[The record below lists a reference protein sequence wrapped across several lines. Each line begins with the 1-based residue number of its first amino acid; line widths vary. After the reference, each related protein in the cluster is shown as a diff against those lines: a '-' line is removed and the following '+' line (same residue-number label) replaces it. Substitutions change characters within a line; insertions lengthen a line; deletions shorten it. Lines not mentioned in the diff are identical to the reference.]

1 MRSLLRTASLSVFSR
16 KGKNTMEWTQLKVH
30 GATEDLDTICA
41 VMDMLDSQLM
51 IEDYSDIDM
60 HTVYADLIDEAI
72 LSSDKSK
79 IAVSIFVPEDK
90 SLPEYAAFLRDRF
103 RDLSVDAEIEFVGVD
118 EEAWS
123 TAWRKFYHPTKIG
136 EKLVVVPL
144 WETYEAKEGELIV
157 HMDPGMAFGTG
168 THETTRLCAS
178 LLETY
183 LHPGDR
189 MLDVG
194 TGSGILAICAALLGA
209 KECKAYDIDPVA
221 VRVANENVA
230 ENHIDTVECAVSDLL
245 SDVDMSGGPFRVV
258 TANIV
263 ADIIIRMADQIR
275 SYLTDDAAYITS
287 GIINERAEEVRDAME
302 ANGFRVLE
310 ERIDGGWTA
319 FAFTP
324 VC

>member
-1 MRSLLRTASLSVFSR
+1 
-16 KGKNTMEWTQLKVH
+16 MEWTQLKVH
-30 GATEDLDTICA
+30 GKTEDRDTICA

-60 HTVYADLIDEAI
+60 HTVYADLIDESI
-72 LSSDKSK
+72 LSSDKTK

-103 RDLSVDAEIEFVGVD
+103 RDLGLETEIEFVGVD

-136 EKLVVVPL
+136 KRLVVVPL
-144 WETYEAKEGELIV
+144 WEEYEAKEGELLV
-157 HMDPGMAFGTG
+157 HMDPGLAFGTG

-183 LHPGDR
+183 LRPGDR

-194 TGSGILAICAALLGA
+194 TGSGILAVCGALLGA
-209 KECKAYDIDPVA
+209 SEGKAYDIDPVA
-221 VRVANENVA
+221 VRVAKENMA
-230 ENHIDTVECAVSDLL
+230 ENGITNVVCGVSDLL
-245 SDVDMSGGPFRVV
+245 SDVDLSGGPFRIV

-263 ADIIIRMADQIR
+263 ADIIIRMAGQIR
-275 SYLTDDAAYITS
+275 PYLTDDAVYITS
-287 GIINERAEEVRDAME
+287 GIINERAEEVRAAMLE
-302 ANGFRVLE
+302 NGFSVIGELH
-310 ERIDGGWTA
+310 DGGWTA
-319 FAFTP
+319 FAFSP
-324 VC
+324 EK